1 MKHQE
6 GVHCMKITSG
16 VFAVLLLVTTVA
28 VSQQHA
34 SYAEPFPQ
42 SANPALANGS
52 ALESSSAL
60 SGDVPSS
67 MATNQSGTY
76 SERPDNFALGS
87 PFHHWDAARP
97 ARCHRMNS
105 TPTSGRHFQAPL
117 THQAIG
123 DRRS

>member
-1 MKHQE
+1 
-6 GVHCMKITSG
+6 MKITSG

-87 PFHHWDAARP
+87 PFPQVANPSLGRGTAGQMSPDELNADSGSPFPSAANP
-97 ARCHRMNS
+97 SSNW
-105 TPTSGRHFQAPL
+105 
-117 THQAIG
+117 
-123 DRRS
+123 